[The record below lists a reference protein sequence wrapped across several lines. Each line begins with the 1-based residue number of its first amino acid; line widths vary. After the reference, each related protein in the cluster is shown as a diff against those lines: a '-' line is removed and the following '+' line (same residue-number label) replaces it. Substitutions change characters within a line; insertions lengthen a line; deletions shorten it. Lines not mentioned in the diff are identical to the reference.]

1 MQARDLDLAES
12 LMRAHI
18 RRATGQL
25 TELGRMKGAKV
36 SGKASTSD
44 EQ

>member
-1 MQARDLDLAES
+1 MQARDSDLAES

-25 TELGRMKGAKV
+25 TELGRVKGAKV
-36 SGKASTSD
+36 SAKTSMSE